1 MNQERVMQERKCFG
15 CGGFGH
21 TTYNCRNRESRK
33 KERLIQ
39 RLSNKKF
46 EVLTRRVVNVGEQSK
61 GEIRKDRK
69 TILSE
74 ERLKKEKKK
83 ERKEKKERPVDV

>member
-1 MNQERVMQERKCFG
+1 M
-15 CGGFGH
+15 
-21 TTYNCRNRESRK
+21 
-33 KERLIQ
+33 
-39 RLSNKKF
+39 
-46 EVLTRRVVNVGEQSK
+46 VNVGEQSK

-83 ERKEKKERPVDV
+83 ERKEKKERPVDVWKIKRGESLREVIVKIGQERIDTGLQ

>member
-1 MNQERVMQERKCFG
+1 
-15 CGGFGH
+15 
-21 TTYNCRNRESRK
+21 
-33 KERLIQ
+33 
-39 RLSNKKF
+39 
-46 EVLTRRVVNVGEQSK
+46 VVNVGEQSR

-69 TILSE
+69 TILRE